1 MPLLSSY
8 FGGSDKGRTPHLNH
22 FNHIRMSHIDST
34 LGDRIK
40 IYMKEDETG
49 YALYC
54 TSQNGVPPTTT
65 LKFAKGCV
73 CVDLNSQVIYIN
85 TGDATTPVWS
95 PSNGAIQQACTATS
109 DGLLTGQI
117 NEVATHVVVTS
128 SGATQAV
135 TLPSGSA
142 EFVGK
147 KLTIWVGANGF
158 ELLTPATSG
167 ATVNNVD
174 SDGTNQVDIPANT
187 LSELVLVATNTWLLR
202 SSTALGAVATAII
215 PDND

>member
-1 MPLLSSY
+1 MP
-8 FGGSDKGRTPHLNH
+8 
-22 FNHIRMSHIDST
+22 IVDST

-40 IYMKEDETG
+40 IYHQDESG
-49 YALYC
+49 YALFC
-54 TSQNGVPPTTT
+54 TLQNGVPPTTT
-65 LKFAKGCV
+65 LKFAKGCI
-73 CVDLNSQVIYIN
+73 CTDLNSQVVYIN

-95 PSNGAIQQACTATS
+95 PSNGAIQEAITATS

-117 NEVATHVVVTS
+117 GTATTHAVVTS

-142 EFVGK
+142 EYVGK
-147 KLTIWVGANGF
+147 RVTIWVGSNGF

-167 ATVNNVD
+167 ATINNVD
-174 SDGTNQVDIPANT
+174 SDGTNQADIPANT
-187 LSELVLVATNTWLLR
+187 FSELHLVTTNTWLLR
-202 SSTALGAVATAII
+202 STTNLGAVATAII